1 MNRSKSSSFSP
12 DAHAGKLAVFIVV
25 CAMLMALGAPPARS
39 ADLVLIGGEGDQ
51 VEVVAAALRTREWK
65 TWTSSERWI
74 FSLAPEWQIGFWNA
88 KKSGIGE
95 RQIVDSNA
103 TGVLTIRPRESGY
116 LPYYV
121 DIGFGVHLLS
131 HSRISDERNFGSSFQ
146 FGEFLGV
153 GADFGE
159 RRRYAVAARIQHV
172 SNGGIRRPNPG
183 VTFVQISMMYRF

>member
-1 MNRSKSSSFSP
+1 MNRSTTSASN
-12 DAHAGKLAVFIVV
+12 ARAGKLAVLVTLIT
-25 CAMLMALGAPPARS
+25 MLTGLGVPPARS
-39 ADLVLIGGEGDQ
+39 ADLLLIGGEGDQ
-51 VEVVAAALRTREWK
+51 VSVTAAALRTREWK

-95 RQIVDSNA
+95 RQIVDSSA
-103 TGVLTIRPRESGY
+103 TGVLSIRPRESRY

-121 DIGFGVHLLS
+121 DIGFGVHMLS
-131 HSRISDERNFGSSFQ
+131 HNRISDERNFSSSFQ

-159 RRRYAVAARIQHV
+159 RRRYGVAARIQHV
-172 SNGGIRRPNPG
+172 SNGGIKQPNPG
-183 VTFVQISMMYRF
+183 VTFAQISMMYRF